1 MIYEDC
7 QGLGARNI
15 QSLQKG
21 RLYIYR
27 IISEGS
33 INLNTHFL
41 ASQPA
46 RLFLI
51 LSSSLKSF
59 CSWWS
64 TIPCLLANRRHFW
77 RYTLGSATR
86 DHWCC
91 QAPWFQQFHL
101 RWQRSSSPTRHGDK
115 AMWHGNTK
123 GSFWPHTL
131 LTATH
136 SLRSCLFAKTS
147 VGIPFVQQANDMTQR
162 LIKPFV

>member
-1 MIYEDC
+1 MFHVDGVPTAAFVPASGDSIWSMKIAKGWAHAIYNHYRRA
-7 QGLGARNI
+7 G
-15 QSLQKG
+15 
-21 RLYIYR
+21 YTYR
-27 IISEGS
+27 IITEGS

-101 RWQRSSSPTRHGDK
+101 RWRRSSSPTRHGDK
-115 AMWHGNTK
+115 ATWHGNTK
-123 GSFWPHTL
+123 GSFDL
-131 LTATH
+131 TH
-136 SLRSCLFAKTS
+136 SYTLE
-147 VGIPFVQQANDMTQR
+147 D
-162 LIKPFV
+162 